1 MKNSSHVSSLLLN
14 TSSEKV
20 GQHIFYLSCFWQPS
34 ESDWAVSSMC
44 FPILPYFPRK
54 NISIFYLMC
63 NLAPSTISQNSR
75 CKVSLQE
82 SSPYQCLDN
91 VLPTICVRDARK
103 IRRKKEMRRRW
114 RPSNRDGLYIY
125 ILYLPFWW
133 SDDWRCL
140 MIRKIWQEKER
151 KGFASASFICF
162 WQPSESDW
170 AISSMCFP
178 IVPHFEMK
186 NINIFYLIR
195 SCMCAIDSKCICH
208 LMWLQYLLYIW
219 LVWLGQKLFNFTHLN
234 TAFRWPGA
242 WKRWSPQ
249 GSGKLGGCMVM
260 HHCSPNHSNK
270 DHIWELIWLFA
281 VIIKCKW
288 WPP

>member
-1 MKNSSHVSSLLLN
+1 MKSSHPQGEIGRLEGKDNGCEKCWNFRSLAQDSNNKIFFMKWNIKKMKNSSHVSSLLLN

-20 GQHIFYLSCFWQPS
+20 GQRIFYLSCFWQPS

-125 ILYLPFWW
+125 IIFTF
-133 SDDWRCL
+133 L
-140 MIRKIWQEKER
+140 MI
-151 KGFASASFICF
+151 
-162 WQPSESDW
+162 
-170 AISSMCFP
+170 
-178 IVPHFEMK
+178 
-186 NINIFYLIR
+186 
-195 SCMCAIDSKCICH
+195 
-208 LMWLQYLLYIW
+208 
-219 LVWLGQKLFNFTHLN
+219 
-234 TAFRWPGA
+234 
-242 WKRWSPQ
+242 
-249 GSGKLGGCMVM
+249 
-260 HHCSPNHSNK
+260 
-270 DHIWELIWLFA
+270 
-281 VIIKCKW
+281 
-288 WPP
+288 